1 MEHAYNKKDSHTD
14 YGIYIKSILTKK
26 IPLKITEIGKNVKG
40 NLTKKIV
47 SSIEGKCIIEGFI
60 RPSTVEI
67 VSYSPGLIKD
77 DHVEFQVV
85 YMCLVCNPVKDL
97 EVSCVVRNVTKA
109 GIHAHVVDD
118 DENVPITVF
127 IARDHNNTNPQFDT
141 IKEADLIKAKI
152 IGTRFELNDSSITTI
167 AGLV

>member
-1 MEHAYNKKDSHTD
+1 MEQTIKKNEYDV
-14 YGIYIKSILTKK
+14 YIKSLLTKK
-26 IPLKITEIGKNVKG
+26 ITLKITEIGKNVKA

-47 SSIEGKCIIEGFI
+47 NGIEGKCIIEGFI
-60 RPSTVEI
+60 RPSTVNI

-97 EVSCVVRNVTKA
+97 EILCVVRNVTKA
-109 GIHAHVVDD
+109 GIHAHVVDE

-127 IARDHNNTNPQFDT
+127 IARDHHNMNPNFDT
-141 IKEADLIKAKI
+141 IKEADSVKAKI
-152 IGTRFELNDSSITTI
+152 IGTRFELNDTSITAI
-167 AGLV
+167 ASLI

>member
-1 MEHAYNKKDSHTD
+1 MEQQQQKKDSRAE
-14 YGIYIKSILTKK
+14 YGVYIKSLLTRK

-47 SSIEGKCIIEGFI
+47 ALSEGKCIIEGFI
-60 RPSTVEI
+60 RPSTIEI

-77 DHVEFQVV
+77 DHVEFHVV
-85 YMCLVCNPVKDL
+85 YMCLVCNPVKDM

-118 DENVPITVF
+118 DDNVPIIVF
-127 IARDHNNTNPQFDT
+127 IARDHNNTNPRFDT
-141 IKEADLIKAKI
+141 IRDTDVIKARI
-152 IGTRFELNDSSITTI
+152 IGTRFELNDTSITAI
-167 AGLV
+167 AGLA

>member
-1 MEHAYNKKDSHTD
+1 MEQPIKKNEYDV
-14 YGIYIKSILTKK
+14 YIKSLLTKK
-26 IPLKITEIGKNVKG
+26 ITLKITEIGKNVKA

-47 SSIEGKCIIEGFI
+47 NSIEGKCIIEGFI
-60 RPSTVEI
+60 RPSTVNI

-97 EVSCVVRNVTKA
+97 EILCVVRNVTKA
-109 GIHAHVVDD
+109 GIHAHVVDE

-127 IARDHNNTNPQFDT
+127 IARDHHNMNPHFDT
-141 IKEADLIKAKI
+141 IKEADSVKAKI
-152 IGTRFELNDSSITTI
+152 IGTRFELNDTSITAI
-167 AGLV
+167 ASLI

>member
-1 MEHAYNKKDSHTD
+1 MEQTIKKNEYDV
-14 YGIYIKSILTKK
+14 YIKSLLTKK
-26 IPLKITEIGKNVKG
+26 ITLKITEIGKNVKA

-47 SSIEGKCIIEGFI
+47 SGIEGKCIIEGFI
-60 RPSTVEI
+60 RPSTVNI

-97 EVSCVVRNVTKA
+97 EILCVVRNVTKA
-109 GIHAHVVDD
+109 GIHAHVVDE

-127 IARDHNNTNPQFDT
+127 IARDHHNMNPNFDT
-141 IKEADLIKAKI
+141 IKEADSVKAKI
-152 IGTRFELNDSSITTI
+152 IGTRFELNDTSITAI
-167 AGLV
+167 ASLI

>member
-1 MEHAYNKKDSHTD
+1 MEQTIKKNEYDV
-14 YGIYIKSILTKK
+14 YIKSLLTKK
-26 IPLKITEIGKNVKG
+26 ITLKITEIGKNVKA

-47 SSIEGKCIIEGFI
+47 NSIEGKCIIEGFI
-60 RPSTVEI
+60 RPSTVNI

-97 EVSCVVRNVTKA
+97 EILCVVRNVTKA
-109 GIHAHVVDD
+109 GIHAHVVDE

-127 IARDHNNTNPQFDT
+127 IARDHHNMNPNFDT
-141 IKEADLIKAKI
+141 IKEADSVKAKI
-152 IGTRFELNDSSITTI
+152 IGTRFELNDTSITAI
-167 AGLV
+167 ASLI